1 MITAE
6 ELAGDREGCAEAHDR
21 LLQTVGALTDSD
33 VRRDSLLPG
42 WTVGHVLNH
51 LRRNAE
57 GFTAMARAAARG
69 DVGDQYTS
77 ADGRRQG
84 IEDGADAPA
93 AELIDLLRRAIA
105 ALDDG
110 FAALNP
116 EQWAIGRG
124 RTLRGEIP
132 INELP
137 WRRWREVDVHHAD
150 LGLGYTY
157 DDWPDAFVRRE
168 LPGFVTIWKSR
179 RPMGLTELPTEVLA
193 LTPQRR
199 LAWMLGRLDVDGV
212 EPADVYG

>member
-6 ELAGDREGCAEAHDR
+6 ELAGDRAGCAAAHGR
-21 LLQTVGALTDSD
+21 LLQTVGGLTDAD

-42 WTVGHVLNH
+42 WSVGHVLNH

-57 GFTAMARAAARG
+57 GFTAMVRAAARNE
-69 DVGDQYTS
+69 VGDQYTS
-77 ADGRRQG
+77 VEGRRQG
-84 IEDGADAPA
+84 IEDGSDAPA
-93 AELIDLLRRAIA
+93 AELADLLRRSIA
-105 ALDDG
+105 DLDDN
-110 FAALNP
+110 FATLGP
-116 EQWAIGRG
+116 DQWATGRG
-124 RTLRGEIP
+124 RTLRGEVP

-179 RPMGLTELPTEVLA
+179 RPMGLTELPDAVLA

-199 LAWMLGRLDVDGV
+199 LAWMLGRLDLEGVD
-212 EPADVYG
+212 PADVYS

>member
-6 ELAGDREGCAEAHDR
+6 ELAADRAGCAAAHAR
-21 LLQTVGALTDSD
+21 LLETVGGLRDAD

-57 GFTAMARAAARG
+57 GFTNMVRAAAR
-69 DVGDQYTS
+69 DEVGDQYTS
-77 ADGRRQG
+77 AAGRSRG

-93 AELIDLLRRAIA
+93 AELIDVLRRAIA
-105 ALDDG
+105 DLDAG
-110 FAALNP
+110 FAALGP
-116 EQWAIGRG
+116 DQWANGQG
-124 RTLRGEIP
+124 RTLKGEIP

-179 RPMGLTELPTEVLA
+179 RPMGVTELPGPVLA
-193 LTPQRR
+193 LSPQRR
-199 LAWMLGRLDVDGV
+199 LAWMFGRLELDGV
-212 EPADVYG
+212 DPADVYG

>member
-6 ELAGDREGCAEAHDR
+6 ELAGDRAGCAAAHAR
-21 LLQTVGALTDSD
+21 LLQTVGGLTDA
-33 VRRDSLLPG
+33 VARRDSLLPG
-42 WTVGHVLNH
+42 WSVGHVLNH

-57 GFTAMARAAARG
+57 GFTAMLRAAARG
-69 DVGDQYTS
+69 EVGDQYTS

-84 IEDGADAPA
+84 IEEGAGAAA
-93 AELIDLLRRAIA
+93 AELADRLRHTIADLDDAAA
-105 ALDDG
+105 ALT
-110 FAALNP
+110 P
-116 EQWAIGRG
+116 EQWATGSG
-124 RTLRGEIP
+124 RTLRGEIA

-150 LGLGYTY
+150 LGLAYTY

-179 RPMGLTELPTEVLA
+179 RPMGLTELPEAVLA

-199 LAWMLGRLDVDGV
+199 LAWMFGRLQLDGV
-212 EPADVYG
+212 APADVYG

>member
-6 ELAGDREGCAEAHDR
+6 ELAADRAGCAAAHAR
-21 LLQTVGALTDSD
+21 LLQTVNGLTDAEA
-33 VRRDSLLPG
+33 RGDSQLPG
-42 WTVGHVLNH
+42 WSVGHVLNH

-57 GFTAMARAAARG
+57 GFTTMLRAAAR
-69 DVGDQYTS
+69 DEVGDQYTS
-77 ADGRRQG
+77 AEGRRDG
-84 IEDGADAPA
+84 IEDGASSPA
-93 AELIDLLRRAIA
+93 AELAERLQRAIA
-105 ALDDG
+105 DLDAAT
-110 FAALNP
+110 AALTP
-116 EQWAIGRG
+116 EQWARGTG

-132 INELP
+132 IAELP

-150 LGLGYTY
+150 LGLGYSS

-179 RPMGLTELPTEVLA
+179 RPMGLTDLPAPVLA

-199 LAWMLGRLDVDGV
+199 LAWMFGRLEVEGV

>member
-6 ELAGDREGCAEAHDR
+6 QLPADRAGCAAAHAR
-21 LLQTVGALTDSD
+21 LLETAGGLTDAD

-57 GFTAMARAAARG
+57 GFTTMVRAAARG
-69 DVGDQYTS
+69 EVGDQYTS

-84 IEDGADAPA
+84 IEDGAGAPA
-93 AELIDLLRRAIA
+93 GELVEVLRQAILDLDA
-105 ALDDG
+105 A
-110 FAALNP
+110 FAALQP
-116 EQWAIGRG
+116 EQWAAGRG
-124 RTLRGEIP
+124 RTLNGEIP

-179 RPMGLTELPTEVLA
+179 RPMGVTELPEPVLA

-199 LAWMLGRLDVDGV
+199 LAWMLGRLRLEGV
-212 EPADVYG
+212 PPAEVYG

>member
-1 MITAE
+1 MTTAE
-6 ELAGDREGCAEAHDR
+6 ELAADRAGCAAAHAR
-21 LLQTVGALTDSD
+21 LLQTVNGLTDAE

-57 GFTAMARAAARG
+57 GFTTMLRAAAR
-69 DVGDQYTS
+69 DEIGDQYTS
-77 ADGRRQG
+77 AQGRIDG

-93 AELIDLLRRAIA
+93 AELAELLRAAIADLDAAADLLSA
-105 ALDDG
+105 
-110 FAALNP
+110 
-116 EQWAIGRG
+116 EQWAAGVG

-132 INELP
+132 IAELP
-137 WRRWREVDVHHAD
+137 VRRWREVDVHHAD
-150 LGLGYTY
+150 LGLEYTA

-179 RPMGLTELPTEVLA
+179 RPMGLTELPGPVLA

-199 LAWMLGRLDVDGV
+199 LAWMFGRLRLEGV

>member
-6 ELAGDREGCAEAHDR
+6 ELAADRAGCAEAHGR
-21 LLQTVGALTDSD
+21 LLQSVGDLTDPD

-42 WTVGHVLNH
+42 WSVGHVLNH

-57 GFTAMARAAARG
+57 GFTTMVRAAARG
-69 DVGDQYTS
+69 EVGDQYTS
-77 ADGRRQG
+77 AEGRRQG
-84 IEDGADAPA
+84 IEEGAGALA
-93 AELIDLLRRAIA
+93 AELADLLRRAIA
-105 ALDDG
+105 DLEDAFDALG
-110 FAALNP
+110 P
-116 EQWAIGRG
+116 EQWASGRG
-124 RTLRGEIP
+124 RMLRGEVP

-179 RPMGLTELPTEVLA
+179 RPMGLTELPDAVLA

-199 LAWMLGRLDVDGV
+199 LAWMLGRVQLDGV
-212 EPADVYG
+212 EPADVYS